1 MINSEQSRKANKIK
15 FSVQFILNPSLT
27 VLIKTFLSDP
37 SKSSKDH
44 SSGVD
49 KQQSKLCWLHL
60 FKINLNSAKNKWGQ
74 IDKSM
79 LEYRASHFLFVLS
92 IELKDPRDN
101 LKFNYMAKKEK
112 KIKKLSETIKHLFP
126 YFSYPK
132 PTKQTKIQPN
142 TQAHR
147 RKTTK
152 TTERA
157 TVIILWHTATKK
169 IWNNSTH
176 PFNNT
181 AVIIH

>member
-37 SKSSKDH
+37 SKSSNDH

-49 KQQSKLCWLHL
+49 KQQSKHFWLHL

-101 LKFNYMAKKEK
+101 LKFNYMAKKK
-112 KIKKLSETIKHLFP
+112 KKKLKNYQKQSNTFSLTFHTPNQPSKQKSNPIHKHTEEKQ
-126 YFSYPK
+126 PK
-132 PTKQTKIQPN
+132 PQNELQ
-142 TQAHR
+142 
-147 RKTTK
+147 
-152 TTERA
+152 
-157 TVIILWHTATKK
+157 
-169 IWNNSTH
+169 
-176 PFNNT
+176 
-181 AVIIH
+181 

>member
-1 MINSEQSRKANKIK
+1 MINSEKSRKANKTK

-37 SKSSKDH
+37 SKSSNDH

-74 IDKSM
+74 IEKSM

-112 KIKKLSETIKHLFP
+112 KIIRNNQTPFPLLFIP
-126 YFSYPK
+126 HTNQANK
-132 PTKQTKIQPN
+132 NPTQN

-157 TVIILWHTATKK
+157 TVIILWHMATKK
-169 IWNNSTH
+169 IWNNPRH

>member
-1 MINSEQSRKANKIK
+1 MINSEQSRKANKTK

-37 SKSSKDH
+37 SKSSNDH

-74 IDKSM
+74 IEKSM

-112 KIKKLSETIKHLFP
+112 KLSETNT
-126 YFSYPK
+126 FSLTFHTPHQPSKQKSNPK
-132 PTKQTKIQPN
+132 YTSTQKKNNQNHRTSYSNHPLTYGNKKNLEQPQTSI
-142 TQAHR
+142 
-147 RKTTK
+147 
-152 TTERA
+152 
-157 TVIILWHTATKK
+157 
-169 IWNNSTH
+169 
-176 PFNNT
+176 
-181 AVIIH
+181 